1 MSSDFQRKFDEE
13 FLQSEKLR
21 IIILTTIFSLSV
33 LYLGVTMKFFS
44 HAFDGVLN
52 QSSMATILCLQVTL
66 TLFEMT
72 SLFYVIRRIRK
83 NKKHIPVLLQYLNTL
98 VEISFPAIMMLA
110 LSKTFPVPAQ
120 ILHTP
125 VASSYFI
132 FIILSTLRLNFRLS
146 VFSGALAAVQYF
158 TLTVYLL
165 GLQPATGNHFIFL
178 DTYSIHLSKTLTL
191 LFGGVAAGFVAKQI
205 SSGIKRSLD
214 ESEKKKRVVNLFRQQ
229 LSSTVVDDMLKTNGS
244 MESKR
249 VNASVMFIDI
259 RDFTKYV
266 ADKSPEEIVKYQNAF
281 FKIVIESVTKHEG
294 IINQF
299 LGDGCMAT
307 FGAPQS
313 LDNPGKNAVDAA
325 LEIKQRIAAEIEN
338 KRLPHTR
345 IGVGIHTGEVVTGN
359 IGNETRQQYS
369 ITGGVVIIAA
379 RIEQLNKEFK
389 SQILISEDA
398 VKSMNGS
405 FVHKSE
411 HLGKISLKG
420 YDEPIGIYK
429 LA

>member
-1 MSSDFQRKFDEE
+1 MSSEFQRKFDEE

-21 IIILTTIFSLSV
+21 IIILTTLFSISV
-33 LYLGVTMKFFS
+33 LYIGVTMKFFS
-44 HAFDGVLN
+44 HAFAGVLN
-52 QSSMATILCLQVTL
+52 PESMTTILCLQVAL

-72 SLFYVIRRIRK
+72 SLLYVMRRIRK
-83 NKKHIPVLLQYLNTL
+83 NKKHIPIRLQYLNTL
-98 VEISFPAIMMLA
+98 VEISFPAVMMLA

-120 ILHTP
+120 ILHSP

-132 FIILSTLRLNFRLS
+132 FIVLSTLRLNFRLS
-146 VFSGALAAVQYF
+146 VFSGVLAAVQYF
-158 TLTVYLL
+158 VLTIYLL
-165 GLQPATGNHFIFL
+165 GLQPAPGNHFIFL
-178 DTYSIHLSKTLTL
+178 DTYSIHLSKALTL
-191 LFGGVAAGFVAKQI
+191 LFGGIAAGFVSKQI
-205 SSGIKRSLD
+205 SSSITRSLN

-266 ADKSPEEIVKYQNAF
+266 SD
-281 FKIVIESVTKHEG
+281 KIVIESVTKHEG

-338 KRLPHTR
+338 KKLPHTR

-389 SQILISEDA
+389 SQILVSEDV

-420 YDEPIGIYK
+420 YDQAIGIYK